1 MNRQSMIA
9 VVGISALLA
18 LPPGRIGAD
27 PPSLEGRWILVEQ
40 NYGKGKSNLVDA
52 DQPLCLEFSRK
63 DNRMSG
69 KAWREN
75 NPDRKWDWPAWIADE
90 RALPLEVFERVEDRS
105 RGTILLRYRVQPS
118 EAGDMV
124 LEVEESYRV
133 EEQGTALVGQVKVT
147 FQTTEGE
154 RGSYTLH
161 RRFERMP

>member
-1 MNRQSMIA
+1 MNRLSMIA
-9 VVGISALLA
+9 VVGISILLA
-18 LPPGRIGAD
+18 MFPGRIGAD

-63 DNRMSG
+63 DNQLSAR
-69 KAWREN
+69 AWREK
-75 NPDRKWDWPAWIADE
+75 NPARIWDWPAWIADD
-90 RALPLEVFERVEDRS
+90 RALPLEVTERVEDRS
-105 RGTILLRYRVQPS
+105 KGTILLRYRVQPS
-118 EAGDMV
+118 EAGDLV
-124 LEVEESYRV
+124 LEVEENYRV

-147 FQTTEGE
+147 FMTTEGE